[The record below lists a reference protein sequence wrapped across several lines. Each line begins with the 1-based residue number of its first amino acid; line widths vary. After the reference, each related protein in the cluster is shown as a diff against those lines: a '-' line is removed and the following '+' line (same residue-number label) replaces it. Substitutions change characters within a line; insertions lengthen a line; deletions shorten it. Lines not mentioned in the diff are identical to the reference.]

1 MLRIDFEGSDERLL
15 AFVRSRMPV
24 LLEALRIKMTGLMLM
39 LQAKIVGEKL
49 SGQVLHHR
57 TGKLIDS
64 IRLNPEQATAT
75 ENEVTGGVQ
84 GAGSVAWYGRGWEL
98 TGFKAHEI
106 VPVNKK
112 ALAFM
117 LDGKQVIVRRVMVPA
132 QGPRPF
138 MKPAFEEMREQ
149 IISGLQQAT
158 NEALSK

>member
-1 MLRIDFEGSDERLL
+1 
-15 AFVRSRMPV
+15 
-24 LLEALRIKMTGLMLM
+24 
-39 LQAKIVGEKL
+39 
-49 SGQVLHHR
+49 
-57 TGKLIDS
+57 
-64 IRLNPEQATAT
+64 
-75 ENEVTGGVQ
+75 
-84 GAGSVAWYGRGWEL
+84 
-98 TGFKAHEI
+98 